1 MKYRILGRT
10 GLKVSEVGLGG
21 EWFNGLSEEE
31 SIRIVDAAEQNGV
44 NYIDI
49 FMPQAP
55 TREDVYKRQE

>member
-44 NYIDI
+44 KN
-49 FMPQAP
+49 FSLLPLSAAP
-55 TREDVYKRQE
+55 R